1 VKAVR
6 FLVLVFCV
14 LVCGCAVW
22 ESVRPEGRPYDGDI
36 VANYQQ
42 TELGISS
49 SGEVLA
55 GIHIPAYEM
64 LSQSKSVIASA
75 GRKKKG
81 HKLWLNMV
89 AFDEDALTAKRK
101 YVLIVDEKERMFGLP
116 KRSLLFRCEVA
127 LAESVLAEPYAN
139 ENARRIGVLE
149 AIREDLKG
157 DVGEVAADNKDVEVC
172 GMLANQSM
180 RAVLQ
185 KLGDYPV
192 SASKLSETGGLEFD
206 HITIGKGRAE
216 MHILGGTAAVK
227 IDIGELVLDFQ
238 DPFVIEETY

>member
-1 VKAVR
+1 MKAIR
-6 FLVLVFCV
+6 FLVLFFC
-14 LVCGCAVW
+14 LLACGCAVW
-22 ESVRPEGRPYDGDI
+22 ETVRPEGRPYDGDI

-55 GIHIPAYEM
+55 GIYMPAYEM

-75 GRKKKG
+75 GRKKEG
-81 HKLWLNMV
+81 HKLWMNMV
-89 AFDEDALTAKRK
+89 AFDEDSLTAKRK
-101 YVLIVDEKERMFGLP
+101 YVLIVDEKERVFGLP
-116 KRSLLFRCEVA
+116 KRSLLFRCEVE

-139 ENARRIGVLE
+139 ENARRIGVLA
-149 AIREDLKG
+149 AILEGFQG
-157 DVGEVAADNKDVEVC
+157 DVQEVAADNKDVEVC

-185 KLGDYPV
+185 KLNDYPV
-192 SASKLSETGGLEFD
+192 SASKLSEAGGLEFD

-216 MHILGGTAAVK
+216 MHISGGTAAVK
-227 IDIGELVLDFQ
+227 MDIGELVLGLE